1 MLSVEKHPPTDP
13 SSSSDHNHNLNHN
26 HHEIDDTLP
35 QLDLSN
41 PTTTLLPKFSIR
53 DYVFTSRNK
62 DIKTNWPFSQ
72 KNLQLCLKHGVKD
85 VLPPFQTIDS
95 VKNQTLKRSC
105 TVEEEEEE
113 EEENIASNTNI
124 ITNSNTNTTNI
135 NSNIFDGEPSESPVD
150 DDNDENNHD
159 DHDHP
164 EVLLDSF
171 NNTQAQQ
178 LNQKQKQKQ
187 LITSCGSGEN
197 DTTTSSTVCQSEFI
211 DHNQDHSTEP
221 APPPPLPPLPPFVHK
236 NQTTNRNSGSKK
248 CRLIVKFGSNLDRS
262 SAEDIASNCS
272 NPSESMA
279 SKVCPVCKVFSS
291 SSNTTLNAHID
302 QCLSVESTS
311 PKWTVDSSTKLSR
324 HRIKPRKTKLMVDI
338 YATAIPCTLEDL
350 DRRNGSNWATVV
362 SSFPIQQSNDKSDH
376 HEMMIMPLE
385 DDSKRVSSSSGP
397 SSSSDHHHHNSDD
410 VDDDVGAVYIDSN
423 GIKLRILSKSDDI
436 PSVSKLIE
444 HLRPRKPLKGATNNN
459 NNNIKGTKFLST
471 RKKKRR
477 QYKYNKYL
485 NKLAQTKRKLL
496 SSSKSPRSPLLLEQ
510 KNGGQGKQYGAER
523 SNMEKQV
530 NPSNPG
536 TLGRWVCSKRTGV
549 AKKVNSEARH
559 QQVQRK
565 WPGNEDSG
573 VESLQSRLDRNGEEE
588 DVMDLSPENS
598 DSRLEKVFYEARAC
612 HKREQPPPSS
622 GLKRSA
628 KSSLS
633 SATSRGNVVERSFAT
648 MKPRQ
653 LRKDIS
659 SANDYRMLKPP
670 KCTSPV
676 EDFEPP
682 PGHASKFRSK
692 ARKISSARE
701 HLLSSQRS
709 SPVAEA
715 DDSDV
720 ANNFSALK
728 KSQVHLMTETETD
741 DEAALW
747 NSDASNEFH
756 RKFAGNESESDDD
769 MNNETS
775 LCRSTGFEV
784 RQNTGVLGIAG
795 RNAAKVSENLFSS
808 TLDKAD
814 DDMGPTCED
823 EDEEEEDLQCS
834 QDDPIRDSAL
844 ANWRKSA
851 DPEVDHKPGNRSK
864 ILSNSLQYKG
874 ALFDVEGLT
883 GPGGTSFVSEQE
895 TFYSDRLGDDGML
908 VQDVNIGEEQESDE
922 DGEASRFPEVDPIL
936 IPGPPGSFLPSPRDM
951 GSEDFQGN
959 SSLTTS
965 RVQSSQDQHDF
976 IDGDSSD
983 SPVSATSTISNFTA
997 TRDDHHR
1004 KHAELLPSVVH
1015 QQQAIQD
1022 KIRSSLSGGSVDSSI
1037 ENVPLV
1043 PRTTTNTAAERV
1055 TYDRE
1060 KFKANNKIP
1069 LNDEPC
1075 CCQRKERAAQGVVL
1089 DYQESQLLRRRAM
1102 TSVIMENQQTSC
1114 NLNNRPNNN
1123 NMESRSDM
1131 YTPSS
1136 TCPTSKSEQEVV
1148 HRPAVNSSGNQNA
1161 MRGSAADAAVAK
1173 FTSRGDCDSMSPS
1186 SNSILRLMGKNLMV
1200 VNRDQDE
1207 SIPQAQAQSQSQLNH
1222 ITSPF
1227 STFTGVSPS
1236 STTQNHVYRP
1246 FQHPNF
1252 QRGSIFPGQQ
1262 CVDPRISN
1270 GMRTYEG
1277 AACSFS
1283 NHRMDSGFG
1292 INMEL
1297 REFEADYSIETPH
1310 RKFKTVLSGVSPV
1323 KEIITIDDAPETEA
1337 DLTGDHTAKYS
1348 RGFGENPIVSS
1359 SGIMIPNYNA
1369 KRSNTSFY
1377 SCQSDHDQ
1385 SMHPEPPLVHHHHH
1399 HHHSSGFHSLSSRQP
1414 NSSPARWSTCPTD
1427 DGSAGNHP
1435 YITASSSSSRGH
1447 MRSPAAMYNNNR
1459 QSLR

>member
-1 MLSVEKHPPTDP
+1 
-13 SSSSDHNHNLNHN
+13 
-26 HHEIDDTLP
+26 
-35 QLDLSN
+35 
-41 PTTTLLPKFSIR
+41 
-53 DYVFTSRNK
+53 
-62 DIKTNWPFSQ
+62 
-72 KNLQLCLKHGVKD
+72 
-85 VLPPFQTIDS
+85 
-95 VKNQTLKRSC
+95 
-105 TVEEEEEE
+105 
-113 EEENIASNTNI
+113 
-124 ITNSNTNTTNI
+124 
-135 NSNIFDGEPSESPVD
+135 
-150 DDNDENNHD
+150 
-159 DHDHP
+159 
-164 EVLLDSF
+164 
-171 NNTQAQQ
+171 
-178 LNQKQKQKQ
+178 
-187 LITSCGSGEN
+187 
-197 DTTTSSTVCQSEFI
+197 
-211 DHNQDHSTEP
+211 
-221 APPPPLPPLPPFVHK
+221 
-236 NQTTNRNSGSKK
+236 
-248 CRLIVKFGSNLDRS
+248 
-262 SAEDIASNCS
+262 
-272 NPSESMA
+272 MA

-362 SSFPIQQSNDKSDH
+362 SSFPIQQSNDK
-376 HEMMIMPLE
+376 
-385 DDSKRVSSSSGP
+385 
-397 SSSSDHHHHNSDD
+397 
-410 VDDDVGAVYIDSN
+410 
-423 GIKLRILSKSDDI
+423 
-436 PSVSKLIE
+436 
-444 HLRPRKPLKGATNNN
+444 
-459 NNNIKGTKFLST
+459 
-471 RKKKRR
+471 KKKRR

-496 SSSKSPRSPLLLEQ
+496 SSSKSPRSPL

-565 WPGNEDSG
+565 WPGNEDSR

-633 SATSRGNVVERSFAT
+633 SATSRGNAVERSFAT

-653 LRKDIS
+653 LRKDMPPS

-682 PGHASKFRSK
+682 PSHASKFRSK

-823 EDEEEEDLQCS
+823 EEEEDLQCS

-851 DPEVDHKPGNRSK
+851 DPEVHKPGNRSK

-1015 QQQAIQD
+1015 QHQAIQD

-1037 ENVPLV
+1037 ENVPIV

-1075 CCQRKERAAQGVVL
+1075 CCQRKERAVQGVVL

-1114 NLNNRPNNN
+1114 NLNSRPNNN

-1207 SIPQAQAQSQSQLNH
+1207 SVPQAQAQSQSQLNH

-1399 HHHSSGFHSLSSRQP
+1399 HSSGFHSLSSRQP